1 MGRASGLKHAQL
13 GRFRRRCC
21 LRANA
26 WRPPSPKNSCRS
38 TRKAWKFK
46 EIPMK
51 FHLISPNSGGDKSL
65 SDASEL
71 EGEVMERAISGQLG
85 AVCASPP
92 SQPLAPAEQIL
103 DDFPALE
110 DAVAEAALTP

>member
-1 MGRASGLKHAQL
+1 MLSASQRLEAAKPEEFVSEYSQGLEIQ
-13 GRFRRRCC
+13 R
-21 LRANA
+21 
-26 WRPPSPKNSCRS
+26 NS
-38 TRKAWKFK
+38 K